1 MVDLITF
8 RKLDWQGLAGLTNG
22 MRIEEQSLRK
32 TTRTQIQILRGV
44 YKHRRPN
51 NFLSA
56 LAREPRPLIDL
67 IRQRLTSY
75 HAKDALEEEQ
85 AIKEIL
91 QEVALHSLWRGGF
104 FNLAAF
110 QGGTSLRILHK
121 LPRFSEDL
129 DFILQQPNAAFDWGR
144 YLDPLLA
151 GLTEFGLQSEVLDKS
166 KMDRNIREALL
177 KNDSISNQL
186 NLSFSRGRSR
196 PTLKIK
202 LEIDINP
209 PAASI
214 FAYTYLD
221 FPLDFEV
228 CHQDLPSNFSL
239 KIHALLCRPYIKG
252 RDCMTSTGI
261 SSRTSRQICRIC
273 RPPSINS
280 DCGRA
285 RIRSSAPDGSSRSSS
300 IRLPQSTGKSAAADV
315 ERFLGAAER
324 ESLKI
329 WSARFFSTRASQL
342 PPDAPESQ

>member
-1 MVDLITF
+1 
-8 RKLDWQGLAGLTNG
+8 
-22 MRIEEQSLRK
+22 
-32 TTRTQIQILRGV
+32 
-44 YKHRRPN
+44 
-51 NFLSA
+51 
-56 LAREPRPLIDL
+56 LIDL

-75 HAKDALEEEQ
+75 HVKDAVEEEQ

-104 FNLAAF
+104 FEVAAF
-110 QGGTSLRILHK
+110 QGGTSLRILYK

-129 DFILQQPNAAFDWGR
+129 DFILKQPNAAFDWGH

-166 KMDRNIREALL
+166 RMDRNIREALI

-186 NLSFSRGRSR
+186 NLSFSRGRRR

-209 PAASI
+209 PAGST

-228 CHQDLPSNFSL
+228 CHQELPSNFAL

-252 RDCMTSTGI
+252 RDWYDFNWYI
-261 SSRTSRQICRIC
+261 KQKV
-273 RPPSINS
+273 
-280 DCGRA
+280 
-285 RIRSSAPDGSSRSSS
+285 APN
-300 IRLPQSTGKSAAADV
+300 LPHLQAALNQFGPWKGQNPLIDTRWVVDKLREKIATIDWKAAAADA

-324 ESLKI
+324 ESLKL
-329 WSARFFSTRASQL
+329 WGARFFSTRAAALS
-342 PPDAPESQ
+342 DGSRSTATH